1 MDKKDEKKKGGQLR
15 AAARLILIIIVAAIG
30 IYGVRQM
37 VKKQHVK
44 TYETASTA
52 GSAEA
57 GDDAAAA
64 EDSGDGE
71 AASEEA
77 GTAEGDAVF
86 EMEPLKGEASDYSDV
101 ENWLRIPAAKKEV
114 DTFFIYPTIVTDTD
128 PDAPQIIPIDDP
140 VMRLGAE
147 GTYLKDAMAFEKSTN
162 VFVPFY
168 RQSNMAAL
176 AELREDELIEFQM
189 QEQRTDI
196 YGALDYYFEHFNE
209 GRPFILAGHSQGS
222 IMSKI
227 VLEEYMQAH
236 PDYYD
241 RMVAAYLVGF
251 SVTKRD
257 LKDYPHLKF
266 AQGEDDTG
274 VVVSWNTEGP
284 GNKHADNIVV
294 LKDAISINPINWKL
308 DDTYAPA
315 EENLGSRID
324 ILEDY
329 KFDEKRPGL
338 ADAQVDTERGVVVC
352 RNEDLPHS
360 TTDEDL
366 PDVFGPDSFHRGD
379 YAFFYFNVEENVGK
393 RVDAYL
399 KKD

>member
-1 MDKKDEKKKGGQLR
+1 MDKKDEKKKGGRLR

-52 GSAEA
+52 DSTEA

-77 GTAEGDAVF
+77 GTAEADADF

>member
-1 MDKKDEKKKGGQLR
+1 MDKKDEKQKAEKKKGGLLR
-15 AAARLILIIIVAAIG
+15 AAARLILIIIVASVG
-30 IYGVRQM
+30 IYGIRQV

-44 TYETASTA
+44 TYETDATA
-52 GSAEA
+52 DGADA
-57 GDDAAAA
+57 GNDAAVA
-64 EDSGDGE
+64 EDSGEGE
-71 AASEEA
+71 AGKEEA
-77 GTAEGDAVF
+77 DF
-86 EMEPLKGEASDYSDV
+86 EIEPLSGEASDYSDV
-101 ENWLRIPAAKKEV
+101 ENWLRIPKAEKEV

-128 PDAPQIIPIDDP
+128 PDAPQIMPIDDP

-168 RQSNMAAL
+168 RQSNMAAI
-176 AELREDELIEFQM
+176 ADLREDELIEFHK

-236 PDYYD
+236 PDYYE

-257 LKDYPHLKF
+257 LKDYPYLKF

-274 VVVSWNTEGP
+274 VVISWNTEGP
-284 GNKHADNIVV
+284 GNKDADNIVV
-294 LKDAISINPINWKL
+294 LKDAVSINPINWKL

-315 EENLGSRID
+315 DENLGSRID

-360 TTDEDL
+360 TTDGDL

-393 RVDAYL
+393 RVKAYL
-399 KKD
+399 EKEQ